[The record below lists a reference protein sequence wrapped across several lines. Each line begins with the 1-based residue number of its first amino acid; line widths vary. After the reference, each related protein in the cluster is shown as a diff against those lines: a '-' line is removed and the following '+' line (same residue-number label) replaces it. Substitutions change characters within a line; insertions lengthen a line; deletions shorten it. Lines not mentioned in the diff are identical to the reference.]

1 MMKSVARIKDI
12 SVTPLKA
19 KLSQPFRTALGEHR
33 VLEMFCCLDVGGRD
47 GDTAGPIATHIT
59 GETVAEP

>member
-19 KLSQPFRTALGEHR
+19 KLSQPFRTALGDIG
-33 VLEMFCCLDVGGRD
+33 F
-47 GDTAGPIATHIT
+47 
-59 GETVAEP
+59 